1 MNTDENGGESDD
13 EAVVV
18 LGKDAKARRLLVER
32 PIDVTRH
39 TKGNSL
45 HAGLGVI
52 FLEQVRTKVNG
63 GAKGMRFVSH
73 APKRAAEKSRYMDTQ
88 RHSSSNSRIGSY
100 SS

>member
-18 LGKDAKARRLLVER
+18 LGEDAKARRLLVER

-39 TKGNSL
+39 TKENSL

-88 RHSSSNSRIGSY
+88 RHSSSNSRIGS
-100 SS
+100 